1 MRWKIIVVNA
11 GIVVVVSLLSYV
23 LLYMALTDVVANPA
37 QRKKEVAQA
46 LRAANA
52 QLALDALRFERWL
65 AEQVTGEGVRGV
77 FSGGVVDARR
87 ESATAEANKLRD
99 AAVAE
104 AAFAKMAPALVLFVD
119 SSGVALGRNGSA
131 LMRGDKMGE
140 FYPSLLESLK
150 SGRTMSEIWSNR
162 ERQEQLLASYAPVRN
177 AEGEITGAVI
187 VGTPLSDERLLRTS
201 ELTSG
206 QVLMLGVNAG
216 KGIELVA
223 SSAKTAAAV
232 TSAGDPAVSTAAQGA
247 LSTGNVTS
255 AESEVNGFNY
265 GAVPLDGYGNG
276 RRAIL
281 IAAVPASLVASVG
294 GLLWPVFAVGALG
307 VVLVFAGGVL
317 LGNYISRPIS
327 EIEDGLLAII
337 NGSSDLRFQLEH
349 AELGGL
355 VFRINSLLN
364 ALMGVPEDTTDDQ
377 GRSSRPHSEKE
388 FRDAIAVDEGAKR

>member
-11 GIVVVVSLLSYV
+11 GIVIVVSLLSYV
-23 LLYMALTDVVANPA
+23 LLQMALTDVVANPA

-65 AEQVTGEGVRGV
+65 AEQVTSEGVRGV
-77 FSGGVVDARR
+77 FAGGVVDARR
-87 ESATAEANKLRD
+87 ESATAQANKLRD

-119 SSGVALGRNGSA
+119 SSGVALGRNGSV
-131 LMRGDKMGE
+131 LMRGDKMSE
-140 FYPSLLESLK
+140 LYPSLAESLK
-150 SGRTMSEIWSNR
+150 TGRTMSDIWLNR

-177 AEGEITGAVI
+177 GEGEIQGAVI

-206 QVLMLGVNAG
+206 QVLLLGVSGGQNVD
-216 KGIELVA
+216 LVA
-223 SSAKTAAAV
+223 SSAKTAPAV
-232 TSAGDPAVSTAAQGA
+232 TSASDGAVTTAAQGA

-255 AESEVNGFNY
+255 AEADINGFSY
-265 GAVPLDGYGNG
+265 GAAPLEGYGNG

-281 IAAVPASLVASVG
+281 IAAVPASLVPSIS

-307 VVLVFAGGVL
+307 VILVIAGGIL

-327 EIEDGLLAII
+327 ELEDGLLAII

-388 FRDAIAVDEGAKR
+388 LRDAVAVDEAAKR